1 MADFSEGILNENE
14 SFRLMKTLLVPTDFS
29 ESAYNA
35 VNYAIGF
42 ARVIPS
48 RIILFHSYRIPVPV
62 MDMDVAY
69 TSPPTLAEHAQGQLE
84 EYANALMFDGAKGI
98 QIESVTNAGFAAE
111 EIADL
116 ATARKIDFI
125 IMGVSIGGRIGHA
138 LFGST
143 TTGVLERVTHPLI
156 IVPEHAKFAIPS
168 RVAFA
173 CDYELKMSSRLLKE
187 LKILVRFFKA
197 RLFVIN
203 VESPGESISSKK
215 AISSLQ
221 VETALKGTDTSIHY
235 LANDNVIKSLMEF
248 EDMHLVDLLV
258 MIPQRHSGLD
268 KIFHPSQT
276 RKMIFQTHIP
286 ILALHE

>member
-1 MADFSEGILNENE
+1 
-14 SFRLMKTLLVPTDFS
+14 MKTLLVPTDFS
-29 ESAYNA
+29 ESANNA
-35 VNYAIGF
+35 VNYAVGF
-42 ARVIPS
+42 AKVIPS
-48 RIILFHSYRIPVPV
+48 RIILFHSFHIPVPV

-69 TSPPTLAEHAQGQLE
+69 TTPPSLAEHAQAQLE
-84 EYANALMFDGAKGI
+84 EYAKGLIFKGAKGI
-98 QIESVTNAGFAAE
+98 QIESVTSAGYAAD

-116 ATARKIDFI
+116 ALARKVDFI
-125 IMGVSIGGRIGHA
+125 LMGVSIGHKIGHV

-143 TTGVLERVTHPLI
+143 TTGVLKRVTNPMI
-156 IVPEHAKFAIPS
+156 IVPENAKFAVPK

-203 VESPGESISSKK
+203 VESPGETISSKK
-215 AISSLQ
+215 AVSSLQ
-221 VETALKGTDTSIHY
+221 VETVFKGTDTSMHY
-235 LANDNVIKSLMEF
+235 LANNDVIKSLMEF
-248 EDMHLVDLLV
+248 EDLHLVDLLV

-268 KIFHPSQT
+268 KIFHLSQT
-276 RKMIFQTHIP
+276 RKMIFQTNIP